1 MEWTRSKFSHVATD
15 PSVGR
20 VLLVVSNHSS
30 QVGLLVADG
39 CDLLVANAGGL
50 ARDSCMEIKVVN
62 ESLIGVDFN
71 LDVIKFL
78 LGLVLLSLQRL
89 HGLQCHTNL
98 GILENEFEVWEDV
111 VHGSGR
117 CSVRD
122 GGQKLA
128 FLAFHVHV
136 DLLGNIGDPL
146 LLVEG
151 WVSSLGGRGEDFS
164 VSKDRSALSFVRGV
178 GALSDELADL
188 VQDEGHGRDGRA
200 STSGHDFFDLLD
212 AICVTLLDK
221 LGSGLVHRSDH
232 LLVVGKLLNS

>member
-1 MEWTRSKFSHVATD
+1 M
-15 PSVGR
+15 
-20 VLLVVSNHSS
+20 
-30 QVGLLVADG
+30 
-39 CDLLVANAGGL
+39 C
-50 ARDSCMEIKVVN
+50 
-62 ESLIGVDFN
+62 
-71 LDVIKFL
+71 FL
-78 LGLVLLSLQRL
+78 LNSF
-89 HGLQCHTNL
+89 LQCHTNL

-128 FLAFHVHV
+128 LLAFHVHV

-164 VSKDRSALSFVRGV
+164 VSKDRYTLSFVRSV

-200 STSGHDFFDLLD
+200 GTSGHDFFDLLD